1 MARQPFQRM
10 AICQGVSMALG
21 YLLLGGITQASG
33 ADGHRLRIVTSI
45 LPIFC
50 FAINITGDLAEV
62 ENLLSPGVEPHDF
75 QFTPREM
82 RIVGAA
88 EVLVVNGL
96 GLESWLTKV
105 LDTPEN
111 RKTVVIASAGLEA
124 DLLPLAGTE
133 SPTSAVSL
141 ARSSGFSRSARDSD
155 TGIPASSWNPHFW
168 LDPTLASRAVT
179 NILAALQ
186 KADPTHAEAYARN
199 AQRYLGE
206 LSALD
211 AELLAGLAPF
221 NNQAVITFHDAF
233 PYFAR
238 HYGLRVVGIV
248 EKVPDVDPSPRH
260 VAALG
265 ALIRREPVRVV
276 FGERQSPSRLVEML
290 GRDYHVAIAQLDTL
304 ETGAFTAD
312 AYTRGMRENLRT
324 LEKALR

>member
-1 MARQPFQRM
+1 MAREPFQSI
-10 AICQGVSMALG
+10 AICRGVFLVLG
-21 YLLLGGITQASG
+21 YLVWGGIAQASG
-33 ADGHRLRIVTSI
+33 VDGHRLRIVTSI
-45 LPIFC
+45 LPIYC
-50 FAINITGDLAEV
+50 FTINITGDLAEV
-62 ENLLSPGVEPHDF
+62 ENLLPPGVEPHDF

-96 GLESWLTKV
+96 GLESWLSRV
-105 LDTPEN
+105 LDAPEH
-111 RKTVVIASAGLEA
+111 RKTMVIASAGLEA

-133 SPTSAVSL
+133 SLTSAVL
-141 ARSSGFSRSARDSD
+141 PARSSGFSRSAHDSA
-155 TGIPASSWNPHFW
+155 TENPASAWNPHFW

-206 LSALD
+206 LAALD
-211 AELLAGLAPF
+211 ADLQAGLAPLKD
-221 NNQAVITFHDAF
+221 QAIITFHDAF

-248 EKVPDVDPSPRH
+248 EKVPDVEPSPRH
-260 VAALG
+260 VAALA
-265 ALIRREPVRVV
+265 ALIRRAPVRVV
-276 FGERQSPSRLVEML
+276 FGERQSPSRLVDML

-304 ETGAFTAD
+304 ETGALTGD
-312 AYTRGMRENLRT
+312 AYTRGMRDNLRT